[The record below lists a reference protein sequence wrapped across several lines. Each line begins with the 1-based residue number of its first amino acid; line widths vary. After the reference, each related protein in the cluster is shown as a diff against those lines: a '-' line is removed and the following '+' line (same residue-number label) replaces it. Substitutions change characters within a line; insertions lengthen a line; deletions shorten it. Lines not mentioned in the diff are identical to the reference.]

1 MDDQAF
7 GGGVMWSGSHMF
19 LLAVLILLHRAM
31 DAEGR
36 KASARARPIV

>member
-31 DAEGR
+31 DVEGR
-36 KASARARPIV
+36 KAGARVGPIV